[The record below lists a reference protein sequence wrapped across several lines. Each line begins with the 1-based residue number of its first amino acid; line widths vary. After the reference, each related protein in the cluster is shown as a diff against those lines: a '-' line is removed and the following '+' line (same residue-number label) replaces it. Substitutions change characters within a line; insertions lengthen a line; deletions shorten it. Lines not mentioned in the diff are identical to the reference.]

1 MWRAAATQIFYSLG
15 PAFGGI
21 VTLSSYNKFN
31 NNCHRDA
38 FIVAFGNCATSVFAG
53 FVVFSILG
61 FMAHGIFLKF
71 TFYSHFLEN
80 SHFFRNSHFS
90 ENSPFFE
97 IHIFPKIRIFLKIH
111 FFLKIRIFL
120 ENSNLSQNSYL
131 SQHSHFSQIVEWM
144 SKMWLDLDHLW
155 HLLLF
160 LKLLPKWIIWELRY
174 LH

>member
-1 MWRAAATQIFYSLG
+1 MIFKVWRAAATQIFYSLG

-53 FVVFSILG
+53 VVVFSILG

-90 ENSPFFE
+90 RAGSV
-97 IHIFPKIRIFLKIH
+97 
-111 FFLKIRIFL
+111 
-120 ENSNLSQNSYL
+120 SD
-131 SQHSHFSQIVEWM
+131 FSVFG
-144 SKMWLDLDHLW
+144 SVSV
-155 HLLLF
+155 F
-160 LKLLPKWIIWELRY
+160 NVRFRFGSVC
-174 LH
+174 